1 MEYIHQKT
9 GADSQVQAISG
20 SYTIEHEK
28 RLKYKGR
35 YILCVIGIGIIDS
48 SCCGVG
54 GCRFAFVPGY
64 ICQWKKQNKSGDVIS
79 EVEPVLDED
88 AKKEI
93 HNMLKKEELVTQIDF
108 W

>member
-1 MEYIHQKT
+1 MEYTHQKT
-9 GADSQVQAISG
+9 GVDSQIKAISG

-35 YILCVIGIGIIDS
+35 DILCVIGIGIIDS

-64 ICQWKKQNKSGDVIS
+64 ICQWKKQVSSGEVIS
-79 EVEPVLDED
+79 QVEPIFDENV
-88 AKKEI
+88 KKEI
-93 HNMLKKEELVTQIDF
+93 HNILKKEELITQIDF